1 MCPRGQFLVNGVAST
16 FTNQE
21 PYELC
26 TGQED
31 TKCASKCFTSRF
43 ATGIEF

>member
-1 MCPRGQFLVNGVAST
+1 M
-16 FTNQE
+16 NQK

-31 TKCASKCFTSRF
+31 KKCASKCFTSRF
-43 ATGIEF
+43 ATGMIF